1 MQYGTHRSRSSRR
14 NRSRSRN
21 RNKNRS
27 NIKEDIDSK
36 YDALYTDARDTAWED
51 NDTIWERYIGIFHD
65 YRKKSTNG
73 APSRT
78 LPARG
83 QQGVQPRKFLG
94 QNFDLNSLI
103 NRKLYRKSLGDH
115 KFRYLVHPNKSVS
128 HRGDLTLQW
137 DTSTN
142 PISFYRPTFQI
153 APFEQGLL
161 LNSIRKGI
169 PVVGLI
175 DLNFGNAGHLI
186 AYMIRES
193 TERKYQL
200 FIIEPYDTDI
210 LDTVKSTPQWR
221 DLIVQ
226 AFAGEFGETE
236 GIYPTK
242 GEPLDLTKGNAGPGH
257 CAMWGVTILDQITNY
272 DLQRITEGGIRI
284 ILERIQRNPSCAV
297 MGGRR

>member
-1 MQYGTHRSRSSRR
+1 MPNGTRR
-14 NRSRSRN
+14 NRSRSRSRN

-27 NIKEDIDSK
+27 NIKEYIDSK
-36 YDALYTDARDTAWED
+36 YDALYDEARDTAWKD

-83 QQGVQPRKFLG
+83 EQGVQPRKFLG

-115 KFRYLVHPNKSVS
+115 RFRYLVHPRKSVS

-137 DTSTN
+137 NTN
-142 PISFYRPTFQI
+142 PISLYKPTFQI

-161 LNSIRKGI
+161 FNSIRNGI

-186 AYMIRES
+186 AYMIRRS

-242 GEPLDLTKGNAGPGH
+242 GTTLDLTKGNAGPGH

-284 ILERIQRNPSCAV
+284 ILEHIQRNPICAV